1 MTDIDECE
9 NEKNPCDHNCTDTDG
24 SYTCSCDS
32 GYTLNEDKHTCAGKA
47 SRIVPKNVKYF
58 LVVKFIL
65 QYRRRVKYSDIL
77 PDIAR
82 QRRTKNQ
89 KTCVIHI

>member
-47 SRIVPKNVKYF
+47 SRKEAKNKCWKNI
-58 LVVKFIL
+58 LLVKFIL
-65 QYRRRVKYSDIL
+65 KYRRRVKYLEVLQDEI
-77 PDIAR
+77 R
-82 QRRTKNQ
+82 
-89 KTCVIHI
+89 